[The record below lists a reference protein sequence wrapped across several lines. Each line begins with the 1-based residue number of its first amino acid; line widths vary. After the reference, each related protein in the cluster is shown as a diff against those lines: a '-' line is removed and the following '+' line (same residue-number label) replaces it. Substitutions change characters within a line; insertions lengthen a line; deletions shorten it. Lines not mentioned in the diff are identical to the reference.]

1 MASPSEEGDRAC
13 LGESST
19 ASTTA
24 SRKRGALSDDWSGG
38 RLVGFPTTEIDLSD
52 LHPEPVAVS
61 TLATVIWICRNCGF
75 IGAHSVAPERAFG

>member
-1 MASPSEEGDRAC
+1 MPRRIIDSVNDRVSETGRPFC
-13 LGESST
+13 
-19 ASTTA
+19 
-24 SRKRGALSDDWSGG
+24 GADDWSGG